1 MATDE
6 TTNLRYCYDV
16 LRRRITD
23 RDVRSPYWRM
33 KLKVAVYFLKRY
45 DPAFNPDAWDYD
57 RELSASEEGY
67 LLASH
72 PLLRM
77 TQHETTEFPQTIKEL
92 QDRMRKK
99 VQRYFTSRA

>member
-6 TTNLRYCYDV
+6 TTSLRYCYDV
-16 LRRRITD
+16 LRRRATD
-23 RDVRSPYWRM
+23 KDTHSPYWRI

-45 DPAFNPDAWDYD
+45 DTGFDPNAWDYHK
-57 RELSASEEGY
+57 ELSASEEGY

-72 PLLRM
+72 PLLRIA
-77 TQHETTEFPQTIKEL
+77 QHETAQFPQTIKEL

-99 VQRYFTSRA
+99 VEKYFRSRA